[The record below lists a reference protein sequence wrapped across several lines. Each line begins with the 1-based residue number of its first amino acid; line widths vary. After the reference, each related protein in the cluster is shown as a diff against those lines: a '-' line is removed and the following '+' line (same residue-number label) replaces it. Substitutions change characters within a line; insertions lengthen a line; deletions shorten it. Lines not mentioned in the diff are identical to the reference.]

1 MWSTHT
7 PASSSDTTPCVY
19 PYSARLNSMLAVYHD
34 SVTELSCDMLVL
46 PFDVP
51 SDHITTGIYLVP
63 ITHAYVHSLSLPL
76 SLSLSPE
83 LNRVLQVGGPDLMI
97 EMSLLEDCLLGEN
110 LLTSGHLLPAQSKHQ
125 QWTLHIPC
133 CIHSLH
139 FLSFS
144 KTATSSLVEFE
155 AATVLSCS
163 GDDCADR
170 REILQLAWTV
180 PCYWHAHGFSSLWS
194 AAVASSLP
202 GVVPAGAPPPVSLP
216 PKLLR
221 ASRLTSSD
229 AVGGAGSVVVSVTDC

>member
-125 QWTLHIPC
+125 QWTPHPMLY
-133 CIHSLH
+133 SLSA
-139 FLSFS
+139 FFIVQRYV
-144 KTATSSLVEFE
+144 TACLVQ
-155 AATVLSCS
+155 VRIML
-163 GDDCADR
+163 
-170 REILQLAWTV
+170 
-180 PCYWHAHGFSSLWS
+180 S
-194 AAVASSLP
+194 AAA
-202 GVVPAGAPPPVSLP
+202 GVHL
-216 PKLLR
+216 KLLM
-221 ASRLTSSD
+221 SKNIHL
-229 AVGGAGSVVVSVTDC
+229 